1 VDPASAAVVDLHFP
15 AYRVR
20 LRRKDSDELR
30 GVGTADATGERA
42 LIATMS
48 QGLYALLVTGGCFAL
63 VALVLLIQELR
74 PARLRS
80 WRDQRQVK
88 RSVIAELE
96 RRQEELLDRMR
107 DTNGDGHSQAFAS
120 YLELQ
125 NSIEAAKRM

>member
-1 VDPASAAVVDLHFP
+1 
-15 AYRVR
+15 
-20 LRRKDSDELR
+20 
-30 GVGTADATGERA
+30 
-42 LIATMS
+42 MS

-88 RSVIAELE
+88 RSVVAELE

-107 DTNGDGHSQAFAS
+107 DTNGAGHNEAFAS